1 MFDIKK
7 TATYGEYVINIASN
21 NSVTVLKNG
30 NVCDVAKA
38 ALRDVAALVGFD
50 VDAKWT
56 TQQLGSKLVDNI
68 NKGVVVT
75 PAPVVVKPV
84 VEKKKTITEVTAAS
98 ELIKMV
104 RLDVC
109 KFLQNN
115 EELLFNERDFQMH
128 LATWLRKS
136 DNAYDDVDV
145 EYYLPYDILGE
156 NVYPWKSELRLDIVV
171 KKNDEY
177 CPVELKY
184 KTKKVERK
192 ITRFDE
198 MLSDDVVVMKSQG
211 AQDLGM
217 YDFWKDVRRV
227 ELVRN
232 RFARVK
238 GGLAVFLTNDEAYTK
253 AGRPTSNNNMLT
265 MENGPHPRQKHWLKP
280 ETTCARTHKNF
291 EVEKEYYIEWHD
303 MEIDNVKFHYCCVV
317 V

>member
-1 MFDIKK
+1 MANIKK
-7 TATYGEYVINIASN
+7 TAAYGEYVVNIASN

-56 TQQLGSKLVDNI
+56 TQQLGAKLVDDI

-75 PAPVVVKPV
+75 PAPVVIKPEP
-84 VEKKKTITEVTAAS
+84 EKKKTITEVRAS
-98 ELIKMV
+98 SPLIEMV

-109 KFLQNN
+109 KFLQTN
-115 EELLFNERDFQMH
+115 EEMLFNERDFQMH

-145 EYYLPYDILGE
+145 EYYVPNKELDNYIWE
-156 NVYPWKSELRLDIVV
+156 SELRLDIVV

-198 MLSDDVVVMKSQG
+198 MLSDDVVVMKNQG

-253 AGRPTSNNNMLT
+253 ACRPTSNNNMLT
-265 MENGPHPRQKHWLKP
+265 MENGLHPRQKHWLKP
-280 ETTCARTHKNF
+280 ETACARTHPNF
-291 EVEKEYYIEWHD
+291 EVEKEYSIEWHD